1 VRRSPFLGG
10 VLAAGTLLVAAGCGG
25 TATYSAERSRA
36 CLEKAGALVTKVPA
50 SDFIAENA
58 EGGSFTVRFRDNLV
72 TVSFGVDRNGA
83 EQIVRGYQRFHG
95 KNIGLEDVLHPVKN
109 AVLLWALH
117 PPEAY
122 MQTIEA
128 CLK

>member
-1 VRRSPFLGG
+1 VRGSPLLGG
-10 VLAAGTLLVAAGCGG
+10 VLAAGTLFVATGCGG
-25 TATYSAERSRA
+25 TSIYSAEKSRA

-50 SDFIAENA
+50 TDFIAENA

-72 TVSFGVDRNGA
+72 TVSFGVDRKGA
-83 EQIVRGYQRFHG
+83 EQIVRGYQRFRG
-95 KNIGLEDVLHPVKN
+95 ENIGLEDVLRPEKN

-122 MQTIEA
+122 ERTIQA

>member
-1 VRRSPFLGG
+1 VRGSPFVRG
-10 VLAAGTLLVAAGCGG
+10 VLAAAVLVILAGCGG
-25 TATYSAERSRA
+25 TSSYSADASRA
-36 CLEKAGALVTKVPA
+36 CLERAGALVTKVPR

-72 TVSFGVDRNGA
+72 TVSFGVDRKGA
-83 EQIVRGYQRFHG
+83 EQIVRGYQRFRG
-95 KNIGLEDVLHPVKN
+95 KNIGLEDVLRPDKN

-122 MQTIEA
+122 EQTIEA